1 MGKYN
6 EEHHKM
12 RYLKYIFLFLAIL
25 FMQACTDDVLVPDE
39 GPISPETPYTITF
52 DVDVPSMGED
62 GAAETRAIY
71 YGNPLYY
78 EDWIDTQNGMRVLF
92 FISKRAKTG
101 PSYVPGRYDDNDNMV
116 AVDPNNPLKDYFL
129 FESTSRW
136 ITQLQYDN
144 DNILRYRLTVPV
156 YQIGDEE
163 SEYREHWETIRE
175 YLRNYDFKIAILAN
189 HPADMLSWGVAES
202 VLSAPNIND
211 LTTATKVKTINDI
224 HHSTA
229 DSGYAENTSGN
240 RKDAYMMLVDN
251 NNKIGGVGTMGPYI
265 SWVINRSKL
274 YGDALGGVF
283 STKET
288 AKVWI
293 RDYWIPDLI
302 YNEDSDPEIDYRSLY
317 HNYRHIW
324 SYWNFGGAADD
335 NGLPYSD
342 KSSVNP
348 HLKDWE
354 TRNGKLLRDWI
365 NAAVANGG
373 KFQNDLNT
381 KSTSSNKYDGSMPL
395 VFHPSA
401 ATAVITQGNN
411 GKRFYGVKLPVIS
424 APSAT
429 SAVDCF
435 SFDVKGA
442 GTATVRYIGTSN
454 KDISIKL
461 GSSNSNPTATAITK
475 NGVTVYEAYVD
486 LDQVNNPIT
495 GFVYTTKGCTVLDI
509 EYTQDRYVYLTDRE
523 GILPSSDH
531 PIPMYGV
538 QKFGKLE
545 GWWDEG
551 ASFDLTAGGQSTDGK
566 DYEAKTLSLLRA
578 VAKVEVLIPK
588 SIGVP
593 KHVYLHSLNSTV
605 RCEPMDVSTPTDQLW
620 KDHKNG
626 CEWELV
632 QKHGTFMVDGKYT
645 TDDYKQKLG
654 WYYGN
659 WLEWGWNFNNYT
671 QWKPDYSKGPFPRIF
686 NPYISR
692 SDCAAFI
699 DVTDYFNDEYYH
711 YLFYMGENT
720 IDASSAYNGNGGTQ
734 QIPHIEIR
742 FDDRYASTSRV
753 KTNTDLNL
761 MDSDCYHI
769 YFTEKGIASG
779 ARDAN
784 GVSKIAN
791 GNYESQYEVNTNYLK
806 EHWPIMRNHV
816 YRFTVKDVA
825 SDGMNLLVDAQQ
837 RGVEITFD

>member
-1 MGKYN
+1 MIK
-6 EEHHKM
+6 
-12 RYLKYIFLFLAIL
+12 YLKHIFLIL
-25 FMQACTDDVLVPDE
+25 TILTVQGCTDDPLMPEE
-39 GPISPETPYTITF
+39 GALSPQTPYTLTF
-52 DVDVPSMGED
+52 DVQVPSMGED
-62 GAAETRAIY
+62 GSAGSRAIY

-78 EDWIDTQNGMRVLF
+78 EDWIDTQKGFRVLF
-92 FISKRAKTG
+92 FITKREKTG
-101 PSYVPGRYDDNDNMV
+101 ASAVPGKYADDDNFV
-116 AVDPNNPLKDYFL
+116 VIDPQNPLKDYFL

-136 ITQLQYDN
+136 ITQLQYGEDN
-144 DNILRYRLTVPV
+144 MIRYRLTVPV

-163 SEYREHWETIRE
+163 AEYRDYWETIRK
-175 YLRNYDFKIAILAN
+175 YLRTYDFKVAILAN
-189 HPADMLSWGVAES
+189 HPEEMLKWGIEES
-202 VLSAPNIND
+202 VLKAPNIDN
-211 LTTATKVKTINDI
+211 LTGYTKVKTINDI
-224 HHSTA
+224 HHSVPDNT
-229 DSGYAENTSGN
+229 YAENTSGN
-240 RKDAYMMLVDN
+240 RKDAYAMLVDN
-251 NNKIGGVGTMGPYI
+251 AHKIDGIGTMGPYI

-302 YNEDSDPEIDYRSLY
+302 YNEDTDPDIDYQTLY

-348 HLKDWE
+348 HMNDWE
-354 TRNGKLLRDWI
+354 KRNGSMLRKWI
-365 NAAVANGG
+365 TDAVANGG
-373 KFQNDLNT
+373 KFLGDLNT
-381 KSTSSNKYDGSMPL
+381 KSTSSDKRDGSMPL
-395 VFHPSA
+395 IFHPSA
-401 ATAVITQGNN
+401 ATAVITQGSN
-411 GKRFYGVKLPVIS
+411 GKRFYGVKLPAVS
-424 APSAT
+424 VPSST

-435 SFDVKGA
+435 IFDVKGA

-454 KDISIKL
+454 QDISIKL
-461 GSSNSNPTATAITK
+461 ASTTSTPTATKITK
-475 NGVTVYEAYVD
+475 NGVTIYEAYLD
-486 LDQVNNPIT
+486 LDQVDNAST
-495 GFVYTTKGCTVLDI
+495 GYVYTTKGATVLDI

-551 ASFDLTAGGQSTDGK
+551 ASFDLTAGGDSSDGTP
-566 DYEAKTLSLLRA
+566 YEAKTLSLLRA

-588 SIGVP
+588 SLGVP
-593 KHVYLHSLNSTV
+593 KHVYLHSLNSSV
-605 RCEPMDVSTPTDQLW
+605 RCEPLDVATPTDLLW
-620 KDHKNG
+620 KDHKQG

-632 QKHGTFMVDGKYT
+632 RSHGTFLASNGKYT
-645 TDDYKQKLG
+645 TDDYKKKLG

-659 WLEWGWNFNNYT
+659 WLEWGWNFNNL
-671 QWKPDYSKGPFPRIF
+671 QWKPDYSQGPFPRIF

-699 DVTDYFNDEYYH
+699 DVTDYYNDEYYH

-720 IDASSAYNGNGGTQ
+720 LDASSAYNGNGGTAK
-734 QIPHIEIR
+734 IPHVEIR
-742 FDDRYASTSRV
+742 FDDRYASTSKV

-761 MDSDCYHI
+761 MDADCYRI
-769 YFTEKGIASG
+769 YFCEKGIASG

-791 GNYESQYEVNTNYLK
+791 GNYASQYDTNTTYLM

-816 YRFTVKDVA
+816 YKFTVQDVS
-825 SDGMNLLVDAQQ
+825 SDGMNLIVDAQQ
-837 RGVEITFD
+837 RDVEITFD